1 MLMKKRKRI
10 CYFFSSSPVVYVGS
24 TPRSFYRAIHMSKTA
39 SELVQSSQSGNP
51 EAFGELYEQYVRKIY
66 DFIYY
71 KTHHK
76 ETAEDLTS
84 QTFFKALEKI
94 HTFKPDR
101 GSFNT
106 WIYQIAR
113 NTVTDHYRQSK
124 TTLNIDDI
132 WDLSNDDDVER
143 DADTRLQLEK
153 VHQHLGKLKPE
164 LREIL
169 LLRLWNDLPFKD
181 IADIVGKSEA
191 NCKMIVH
198 RALGKLQ
205 TDLLIALILLFSH
218 T

>member
-1 MLMKKRKRI
+1 M
-10 CYFFSSSPVVYVGS
+10 SSSE
-24 TPRSFYRAIHMSKTA
+24 T
-39 SELVQSSQSGNP
+39 ELIRSSQSGDSD
-51 EAFGELYEQYVRKIY
+51 AFGKLYELYVRKIY

-94 HTFKPDR
+94 RTFKTER
-101 GSFNT
+101 GSFNS

-113 NTVTDHYRQSK
+113 NIVTDHYRSSK
-124 TTLNIDDI
+124 TNLNIDDI
-132 WDLSNDDDVER
+132 WDLHNDDDVER

-153 VHQHLGKLKPE
+153 VHSYLQKLKPE
-164 LREIL
+164 QREIL
-169 LLRLWNDLPFKD
+169 LLRLWNDLSFKE
-181 IADIVGKSEA
+181 IAEIVGKSEA

-218 T
+218 S

>member
-1 MLMKKRKRI
+1 MKVLLSRDTNM
-10 CYFFSSSPVVYVGS
+10 P
-24 TPRSFYRAIHMSKTA
+24 KTE
-39 SELVQSSQSGNP
+39 SELIQSSQNGNA

-94 HTFKPDR
+94 STFKADR

-124 TTLNIDDI
+124 NNLNIDDI
-132 WDLSNDDDVER
+132 WDLHNDEDVER
-143 DADTRLQLEK
+143 DTDTRLQLEK
-153 VHQHLGKLKPE
+153 VHQHLQKLKPE
-164 LREIL
+164 HREIL
-169 LLRLWNDLPFKD
+169 LLRLWNDLSFKE
-181 IADIVGKSEA
+181 IGEIVGKSEA

-205 TDLLIALILLFSH
+205 TDLLIAFILLFSH
-218 T
+218 S